1 MDVTLAEFQSIHNE
15 IIILNVKCV
24 RAQGASKR
32 KRVLYFDFESS
43 LLYHCPLGF
52 FSDPVFFSKGGNQRY
67 FKGREARIGVLVR
80 KVSFPFSVSS
90 ALYLFSDYS

>member
-1 MDVTLAEFQSIHNE
+1 VDVTLAEFQSIHNE

-52 FSDPVFFSKGGNQRY
+52 FSDPVFFSKGGNQS
-67 FKGREARIGVLVR
+67 KARLERCLSQSPNRPTQPEFI
-80 KVSFPFSVSS
+80 
-90 ALYLFSDYS
+90 